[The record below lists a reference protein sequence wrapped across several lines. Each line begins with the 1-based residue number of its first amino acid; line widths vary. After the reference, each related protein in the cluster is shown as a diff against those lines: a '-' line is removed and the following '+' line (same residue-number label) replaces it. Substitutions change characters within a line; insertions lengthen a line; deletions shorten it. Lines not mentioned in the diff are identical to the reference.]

1 MTKIFTAITTFTT
14 LLKPIEEQL
23 ASMSAK
29 IDFDSD
35 SKKLF
40 FQDFTKKLLF
50 CFVYQVSSL
59 RSLST
64 ELQTNQ
70 ICKNLSLQHTPFSTL
85 KDGFS
90 RFDST
95 HYKTIFKNL
104 IVDTFL
110 FKVPYLEEMGI
121 FKVIDGTLL
130 PTLSHM
136 SWTQYRKAKNA
147 FKLHVSFELNRMIP
161 TEFWRGTGNSCERSM
176 FLKMIQ
182 SGVTYIADKGYFSFE
197 LVEKVISMQ
206 AFFILRVKE
215 NMIFQQQESLEIA
228 KDLPVCFKNVSDSV
242 GVFKNDSHQNKIR
255 LIHFQV
261 WDSCFMIATN
271 RFDLSTLNIIILY
284 AYRWQI
290 ELFFKYLKRTLN
302 GIHLLNHSENG
313 IEIQFYLMM
322 TLVVLQLNFK
332 QTCQAVQ
339 NIVPFFQDFHQ
350 ASKQVQTFEGTSPS
364 DWIKKNA
371 KPLYVFWKI
380 SKNWLLIL
388 KNSLAKNI
396 DNQLVIFFSTA

>member
-1 MTKIFTAITTFTT
+1 
-14 LLKPIEEQL
+14 
-23 ASMSAK
+23 MSAK
-29 IDFDSD
+29 IDLDSG

-40 FQDFTKKLLF
+40 FKDFTYKLLF
-50 CFVYQVSSL
+50 CFIYQIDSL
-59 RSLST
+59 RGLSS

-70 ICKNLSLQHTPFSTL
+70 VCKDLSLEYTPFSTL

-90 RFDST
+90 RFDCI
-95 HYKTIFKNL
+95 HYKTIFENLVKN
-104 IVDTFL
+104 TPL

-130 PTLSHM
+130 PTLLHM
-136 SWTQYRKAKNA
+136 SWTQYRKNKNA
-147 FKLHVSFELNRMIP
+147 FKLHFSFELNRMIP
-161 TEFWRGTGNSCERSM
+161 TEFWRGTGNSCERTM
-176 FLKMIQ
+176 LLKMVQ
-182 SGVTYIADKGYFSFE
+182 SGITYIADKGYFSFD
-197 LVEKVISMQ
+197 LVEKVIQMQ

-215 NMIFQQQESLEIA
+215 NMLFEKIESFEIA
-228 KDLPVCFKNVSDSV
+228 KNLPVCFKNVSDAK
-242 GVFKNDSHQNKIR
+242 GVFKNDPNQNIVR
-255 LIHFQV
+255 LVHFQV
-261 WDSCFMIATN
+261 WDSCFMIVTN

-322 TLVVLQLNFK
+322 TLAVLQLNFK

-350 ASKQVQTFEGTSPS
+350 ASKQIQVFGGTSPS

-388 KNSLAKNI
+388 KNSLTKII
-396 DNQLVIFFSTA
+396 DNQLVILFSTA

>member
-1 MTKIFTAITTFTT
+1 
-14 LLKPIEEQL
+14 
-23 ASMSAK
+23 MSAK
-29 IDFDSD
+29 IDFESD

-64 ELQTNQ
+64 ELQTNEV
-70 ICKNLSLQHTPFSTL
+70 CKVLALQYTPFSTL
-85 KDGFS
+85 KDGFN
-90 RFDST
+90 RFDSI
-95 HYKTIFKNL
+95 HYKTIFENLVKNL
-104 IVDTFL
+104 PL
-110 FKVPYLEEMGI
+110 FKVSYLEEMGL

-130 PTLSHM
+130 PTLIHM
-136 SWTQYRKAKNA
+136 SWTEYRQNKNA

-176 FLKMIQ
+176 FLKMVQ
-182 SGVTYIADKGYFSFE
+182 SGITYIADKGYFSFD
-197 LVEKVISMQ
+197 LVERIILMK

-215 NMIFQQQESLEIA
+215 NMLFEKQESLQMT
-228 KDLPVCFKNVSDSV
+228 KDLPICFKSVSDSK
-242 GVFKNDSHQNKIR
+242 GVFKNDPNKNTLR

-261 WDSCFMIATN
+261 WESRFMIATN

-322 TLVVLQLNFK
+322 TLAVLQLNFK

-339 NIVPFFQDFHQ
+339 RIVPFFQDFYQ
-350 ASKQVQTFEGTSPS
+350 LSKQIQAFGGSSPS
-364 DWIKKNA
+364 DWIQKNA

-388 KNSLAKNI
+388 KNSLTKDV
-396 DNQLVIFFSTA
+396 DNQLVILFSTA

>member
-1 MTKIFTAITTFTT
+1 
-14 LLKPIEEQL
+14 
-23 ASMSAK
+23 MSAK
-29 IDFDSD
+29 IDADSD

-40 FQDFTKKLLF
+40 FKDFTKKLLF
-50 CFVYQVSSL
+50 FFLYDVTSL
-59 RSLST
+59 RHLSL
-64 ELQTNQ
+64 ELQTNEV
-70 ICKNLSLQHTPFSTL
+70 CRELNLFYTPFSTL

-90 RFDST
+90 RFDSI
-95 HYKTIFKNL
+95 HYKTIFENL
-104 IVDTFL
+104 VKHTPL

-130 PTLSHM
+130 PTLIHM
-136 SWTQYRKAKNA
+136 SWTEYRQNKNA
-147 FKLHVSFELNRMIP
+147 FKLHFNFELNRMIP

-182 SGVTYIADKGYFSFE
+182 SGITYIADKGYFSFD
-197 LVEKVISMQ
+197 LVEKVIQMQ
-206 AFFILRVKE
+206 AFFIIRVKE
-215 NMIFQQQESLEIA
+215 NMLFEKIESLEIA
-228 KDLPVCFKNVSDSV
+228 KNLPVCFKNVSDAK
-242 GVFKNDSHQNKIR
+242 GVFKNDPNQNIVR
-255 LIHFQV
+255 LVHFQV
-261 WDSCFMIATN
+261 WDSCFMIVTN

-322 TLVVLQLNFK
+322 TLAVLQLNFK

-350 ASKQVQTFEGTSPS
+350 ASKQIQVFGGTSPS

-380 SKNWLLIL
+380 SKKWLLML
-388 KNSLAKNI
+388 KNNLTKNF
-396 DNQLVIFFSTA
+396 DNQVLILLSTA

>member
-1 MTKIFTAITTFTT
+1 
-14 LLKPIEEQL
+14 
-23 ASMSAK
+23 MSAK

-40 FQDFTKKLLF
+40 FKDFTYKLLF
-50 CFVYQVSSL
+50 CFIYQVDSL
-59 RSLST
+59 RNLSL

-70 ICKNLSLQHTPFSTL
+70 VCKDLSLEHTPFSTL
-85 KDGFS
+85 KDGFN
-90 RFDST
+90 RFDSI
-95 HYKTIFKNL
+95 HYKTIFEDLVKN
-104 IVDTFL
+104 ISL

-121 FKVIDGTLL
+121 FQVIDGSLFPTLL
-130 PTLSHM
+130 HM
-136 SWTQYRKAKNA
+136 SWTQYRQNKNA
-147 FKLHVSFELNRMIP
+147 FKLHFSFELNRMIP
-161 TEFWRGTGNSCERSM
+161 TEFWRGTGNSCERNM
-176 FLKMIQ
+176 FLKMVQTGI
-182 SGVTYIADKGYFSFE
+182 TYIADKGYFSFD

-215 NMIFQQQESLEIA
+215 NMLFEKQKSLKIA
-228 KDLPVCFKNVSDSV
+228 ENLPVCFKNVSDSM
-242 GVFKNDSHQNKIR
+242 GEFKNDPNHNSLR

-290 ELFFKYLKRTLN
+290 ELFFKYLKRTMN

-322 TLVVLQLNFK
+322 TLAVLQLNFK
-332 QTCQAVQ
+332 QTCQAIQ
-339 NIVPFFQDFHQ
+339 NIVPFFQNFHQ
-350 ASKQVQTFEGTSPS
+350 ASKQIKVFEGTSPS

-380 SKNWLLIL
+380 SKNWLLTL
-388 KNSLAKNI
+388 KNTLTKNV
-396 DNQLVIFFSTA
+396 DNQLVIAFSTA